1 MSKRSC
7 EAVGVSSTSS
17 LYHSKSL
24 PAPGMAVKAGTICT
38 RLPAEE
44 VLCVRSSCSRMQTG
58 MFSLSHHKPLVR
70 TLVELFTLTLDNTP
84 KSACWETR
92 KRERQRDEGQEK
104 AETQWS
110 KASVGKTGIFQSEWR
125 NCTHMVWWPRERPS
139 PPPVPDDSVL
149 GLGPLWAGSKQM
161 PELDKLGWARLVR

>member
-1 MSKRSC
+1 MSKRNC

-44 VLCVRSSCSRMQTG
+44 VLCVWSSCSRMQIG

-70 TLVELFTLTLDNTP
+70 TLVELFIYP
-84 KSACWETR
+84 YS
-92 KRERQRDEGQEK
+92 G
-104 AETQWS
+104 
-110 KASVGKTGIFQSEWR
+110 
-125 NCTHMVWWPRERPS
+125 
-139 PPPVPDDSVL
+139 
-149 GLGPLWAGSKQM
+149 
-161 PELDKLGWARLVR
+161 